1 MEEPQNDISALR
13 IDRSG
18 PRRKRKPKWPGRLA
32 LLILLGGLAWLFQRP
47 LMGLVDQIRLPE
59 VEVSPLALTS
69 PSSATGARGAA
80 ANGYVVARTRAAL
93 SAEQPGRIVEIKV
106 VEGTRVSKD
115 DVVARLDS
123 TEQEAA
129 LAAAKAD
136 MEVAR
141 ASVSTAEADIA
152 TSQAQLSRAE
162 SGVAPAQA
170 QLDSRGA
177 DLDFARRE
185 HDRYEELVAQGV
197 AEVQRRDQVVRD
209 LVRAETA
216 QAASEADLEAAF
228 AAVEV
233 ARKQVSA
240 AIGRQAEAEA
250 RLVGAEAMVKR
261 SEAALEK
268 TYVRAPFDGVIVLK
282 EAEVGEVVS
291 PNSQGGSN
299 ARGSV
304 ATMVDFTSLEV
315 QAEVP
320 ETTLSAVKLGGPARI
335 YLDAFPSEPFA
346 ARIDRI
352 WPTADRTKATVE
364 VRVAF
369 EQLDDRL
376 RPDMGVRVVFLDE
389 EPSAPVEEEQPV
401 LLMPSNALV
410 TIAGQRG
417 AFVLERDTVRFRRV
431 EVGET
436 RASRLV
442 VLSGLAAEDRVV
454 VSPPDTLSD
463 GARVRIKQ

>member
-1 MEEPQNDISALR
+1 
-13 IDRSG
+13 
-18 PRRKRKPKWPGRLA
+18 
-32 LLILLGGLAWLFQRP
+32 
-47 LMGLVDQIRLPE
+47 
-59 VEVSPLALTS
+59 
-69 PSSATGARGAA
+69 
-80 ANGYVVARTRAAL
+80 
-93 SAEQPGRIVEIKV
+93 
-106 VEGTRVSKD
+106 
-115 DVVARLDS
+115 
-123 TEQEAA
+123 
-129 LAAAKAD
+129 
-136 MEVAR
+136 
-141 ASVSTAEADIA
+141 
-152 TSQAQLSRAE
+152 
-162 SGVAPAQA
+162 VAPAQA

>member
-18 PRRKRKPKWPGRLA
+18 SRRRRKPKWPGRLV
-32 LLILLGGLAWLFQRP
+32 LLLVLGGLGWLFQRP
-47 LMGLVDQIRLPE
+47 LMGLVDKIRLPE

-69 PSSATGARGAA
+69 ASSASGARGAA
-80 ANGYVVARTRAAL
+80 ANGYVIARTRAAL

-106 VEGTRVSKD
+106 VEGTRVKKD
-115 DVVARLDS
+115 EVVARLDS

-129 LAAAKAD
+129 LAAARAD
-136 MEVAR
+136 IEVAK
-141 ASVSTAEADIA
+141 ASLATAEANIA
-152 TSQAQLSRAE
+152 TSQAELARAE
-162 SGVAPAQA
+162 SGVLPAQA
-170 QLDSRGA
+170 RLDSSGA

-185 HDRYEELVAQGV
+185 HERYEQLVAQGV

-216 QAASEADLEAAF
+216 QASAEAELEAAY

-233 ARKQVSA
+233 ARKQVSS
-240 AIGRQAEAEA
+240 AIGRQAEAAA
-250 RLVGAEAMVKR
+250 RLVGAEATEKR
-261 SEAALEK
+261 SLAALEK

-304 ATMVDFTSLEV
+304 ATMVDFSSLEI

-320 ETTLSAVKLGGPARI
+320 ETTLAAVRLDGPALV
-335 YLDAFPSEPFA
+335 YLDAFPNEPLA

-364 VRVAF
+364 VRVAL
-369 EQLDDRL
+369 EKLDERL
-376 RPDMGVRVVFLDE
+376 RPNMGVRVVFLDE
-389 EPSAPVEEEQPV
+389 EPSEPVQQEEPV
-401 LLMPSNALV
+401 LLMPSNALI
-410 TIAGQRG
+410 TIGGQRG
-417 AFVLERDTVRFRRV
+417 AFVLERDTVQFKPV
-431 EVGET
+431 EVGEA

-442 VLSGLAAEDRVV
+442 VRSGLSLEDRVV
-454 VSPPDTLSD
+454 VSPPDSLSD

>member
-1 MEEPQNDISALR
+1 MDEPQQDISALR

-18 PRRKRKPKWPGRLA
+18 PRRRRKPRWPGRVA
-32 LLILLGGLAWLFQRP
+32 LLVLLGGLAWLFQRP
-47 LMGLVDQIRLPE
+47 ILDLADRIRLPE
-59 VEVSPLALTS
+59 VEVSALALTS
-69 PSSATGARGAA
+69 PSSASGARGAA

-106 VEGTRVSKD
+106 VEGTRVKKA

-136 MEVAR
+136 VEVAR
-141 ASVSTAEADIA
+141 ASLATADANIA
-152 TSQAQLSRAE
+152 TSQAELARAE
-162 SGVAPAQA
+162 SGVPPAQA
-170 QLDSRGA
+170 KLDSSSA

-185 HDRYEELVAQGV
+185 HDRYEELVSQGV
-197 AEVQRRDQVVRD
+197 AEVQRRDLVVRD
-209 LVRAETA
+209 LVRAE
-216 QAASEADLEAAF
+216 AAESAAEAELEAAY

-233 ARKQVSA
+233 ARRQVSS
-240 AIGRQAEAEA
+240 AIGLQTEAAA

-268 TYVRAPFDGVIVLK
+268 TFVRAPFDGVIVLK

-304 ATMVDFTSLEV
+304 ATMVDFNSLEV

-320 ETTLSAVKLGGPARI
+320 ETTLSAVRLNGPARI

-389 EPSAPVEEEQPV
+389 EPSAPVEQEKPV
-401 LLMPSNALV
+401 LLMPSSALV
-410 TIAGQRG
+410 TLDGQRG
-417 AFVLERDTVRFRRV
+417 AFVLERDIVRFKPV
-431 EVGET
+431 EVGEA

-442 VLSGLAAEDRVV
+442 VLSGLANEDRVV
-454 VSPPDTLSD
+454 ISPPDSLSD
-463 GARVRIKQ
+463 GTRVRVKQ